1 MLTSQRAELGL
12 ASQWRWVILRGVV
25 AILFG
30 LLAFARPGLMS
41 LTLFLWFAAYAFIEG
56 VATLISAAR
65 DHGAGGF
72 RRGTLVV
79 EGLLGIAVGVVSVLW
94 PASAALALI
103 WVIGLWAVI
112 AGAMEIMSAIRLRKI
127 IEHEW
132 MLGLAG
138 ALTVALGFVLLYRPL
153 AGGLAIIW
161 WLASY
166 AIVFGGL
173 MIGLGLR
180 LRRYAYETA
189 HGENLPMGGG
199 LHQPT

>member
-1 MLTSQRAELGL
+1 MLGLKREELGL

-25 AILFG
+25 AIVFG
-30 LLAFARPGLMS
+30 LLAFARPLLMS
-41 LTLFLWFAAYAFIEG
+41 LSLFLWFAAYAFIEG

-65 DHGAGGF
+65 DTQASSF

-79 EGLLGIAVGVVSVLW
+79 EGLLGVAVGVVAVLW
-94 PASAALALI
+94 PASAAVALI
-103 WVIGLWAVI
+103 WVIGAWAIV
-112 AGAMEIMSAIRLRKI
+112 AGALEIMSAIRLRRI

-138 ALTVALGFVLLYRPL
+138 ALTIALGLVLLYRPL
-153 AGGLAIIW
+153 LGGLAIMW
-161 WLASY
+161 WLGGY
-166 AIVFGGL
+166 AIVFGAL

-180 LRRYAYETA
+180 LRRHAYEHA

-199 LHQPT
+199 LHQPS